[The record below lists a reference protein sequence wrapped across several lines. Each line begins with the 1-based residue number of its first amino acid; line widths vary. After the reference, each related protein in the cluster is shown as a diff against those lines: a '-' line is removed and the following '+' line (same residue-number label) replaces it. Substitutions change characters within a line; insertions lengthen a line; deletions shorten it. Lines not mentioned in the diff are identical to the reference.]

1 MPNYR
6 LAMEVSK
13 SGGLWVPEHTTRQHF
28 FVSQN
33 RLQLGLS
40 QPSLIVESEAS
51 GGSMKYVDFC
61 LQAKHKLLA
70 YYFFP

>member
-1 MPNYR
+1 MGACGYQNTPPN
-6 LAMEVSK
+6 S
-13 SGGLWVPEHTTRQHF
+13 TF

-51 GGSMKYVDFC
+51 EGSMKYVDFC
-61 LQAKHKLLA
+61 LQAKHKLFV
-70 YYFFP
+70 YYFCP